1 MITTPVAI
9 RYAKALFELL
19 DPAGIEPVRNGL
31 EGLAQLYLSSPQL
44 KHLLASPA
52 FRAEDKVAVLTE
64 LSRRLGFP
72 ALAQGFLAQLVR
84 KNRTGVL
91 PEIADAFVQLADQA
105 KGTRQVSVTSAR
117 ALSTA
122 EQETLR
128 TRLREMLHRDIDLNV
143 HTEPGLL
150 AGLRIQIGSTV
161 IDSSVRSRLATM
173 RAALSKE

>member
-1 MITTPVAI
+1 VITTPVAI

-19 DPAGIEPVRNGL
+19 DPAGIEPVRKGL
-31 EGLAQLYLSSPQL
+31 EGLTQLYISSPQL
-44 KHLLASPA
+44 KHVLASPA
-52 FRAEDKVAVLTE
+52 FRSEDKVAVLTE

-72 ALAQGFLAQLVR
+72 TQGQGFLAQLVR
-84 KNRTGVL
+84 KNRTGSL
-91 PEIADAFVQLADQA
+91 AEIAEAFVQLADQA
-105 KGTRQVSVTSAR
+105 KGARQVSVTSPR
-117 ALSTA
+117 ALTAA

-128 TRLREMLHRDIDLNV
+128 SRLRELLQRDIDLTV
-143 HTEPGLL
+143 YTEPGLL